1 MVNSMTGYAARDVAS
16 DGILR
21 SWELRSVNGR
31 GLDMRLRL
39 PDRLGRLDIM
49 LRERLKKA
57 IARGSVTLNLRI
69 SKEDVGAAASIDEAA
84 LLASLSAL
92 SHVQR
97 SAEAQGLPVGPVD
110 PARILTLPGVMASG
124 AAEENF
130 PSDETLLAEFDEL
143 LAAFLASRAEEGAA
157 LRQTLSDQIDAMD
170 PLVAQAAAQAEAR
183 KGTAADRLAENLRKI
198 LNTADG
204 MDPDRLAQELALQA
218 VKSDVTEEIDR
229 LANAHI
235 PAARALLEADGPV
248 GRRFD
253 FLMQEFNREAN
264 TLCSKS
270 SDAALTQ
277 TGLDLKVAIDQMRE
291 QVQNVE

>member
-1 MVNSMTGYAARDVAS
+1 MTGYAARDVAS
-16 DGILR
+16 DGVLR

-39 PDRLGRLDIM
+39 PDRLGRLDIA

-57 IARGSVTLNLRI
+57 VSRGSVTLNLRI
-69 SKEDVGAAASIDEAA
+69 SKEDSGAGTSIDEAA
-84 LLASLSAL
+84 LQACLSAL
-92 SHVQR
+92 AHVQR
-97 SAEAQGLPVGPVD
+97 SAEAQGLPVGPAD
-110 PARILTLPGVMASG
+110 PARILTLPGVLASG
-124 AAEENF
+124 AAEESF
-130 PSDETLLAEFDEL
+130 PPDDTLLAEFDEL

-157 LRQTLSDQIDAMD
+157 LRQTLSDQIDAMV
-170 PLVAQAAAQAEAR
+170 PLVTQAAAQAEAR

-229 LANAHI
+229 LATAHI
-235 PAARALLEADGPV
+235 PAAKALLTADGPV

-270 SDAALTQ
+270 SDAVLTQ

>member
-1 MVNSMTGYAARDVAS
+1 MTGYAARDVAS
-16 DGILR
+16 DGVLR

-39 PDRLGRLDIM
+39 PDRLGRLDIV

-69 SKEDVGAAASIDEAA
+69 SKEDSGAGTSIDEAA
-84 LLASLSAL
+84 LQASLSAL
-92 SHVQR
+92 AHVQR
-97 SAEAQGLPVGPVD
+97 SAEAQGLPVGPAD
-110 PARILTLPGVMASG
+110 PARILTLPGVLASG
-124 AAEENF
+124 AAEESF
-130 PSDETLLAEFDEL
+130 PPDDTLLAEFDEL

-157 LRQTLSDQIDAMD
+157 LRQTLSDQIDAMV
-170 PLVAQAAAQAEAR
+170 PLVTQAAAQAEAR

-229 LANAHI
+229 LATAHI
-235 PAARALLEADGPV
+235 PAAKALLTADGPV

>member
-1 MVNSMTGYAARDVAS
+1 MTGYAARDVAS
-16 DGILR
+16 DGVLR

-31 GLDMRLRL
+31 GLDLRLRL
-39 PDRLGRLDIM
+39 PDRLGRLDIA
-49 LRERLKKA
+49 LRERLKKE
-57 IARGSVTLNLRI
+57 IARGSVTLSLRLAR
-69 SKEDVGAAASIDEAA
+69 EDGAAAASVDATALAA
-84 LLASLSAL
+84 TLTALAQI
-92 SHVQR
+92 QR
-97 SAEAQGLPVGPVD
+97 SAEAQGLACAAPD

-124 AAEENF
+124 GTEDSF
-130 PSDETLLAEFDEL
+130 PDDATLLAEFDAL
-143 LAAFLASRAEEGAA
+143 LAGFLASRAEEGAA
-157 LRQTLSDQIDAMD
+157 LRRTLQDQIDAIA
-170 PLVAQAAAQAEAR
+170 PLVARAAAQAEAR
-183 KGTAADRLAENLRKI
+183 KGSAADRLAENLQKI
-198 LNTADG
+198 LNTAEG

-229 LANAHI
+229 LAGAHI
-235 PAARALLEADGPV
+235 PAARALLETKGPI

-270 SDAALTQ
+270 SDAVLTQ

>member
-1 MVNSMTGYAARDVAS
+1 MTGYAARDVAS
-16 DGILR
+16 DGVLR

-39 PDRLGRLDIM
+39 PDRLGRLDIV

-57 IARGSVTLNLRI
+57 LARGSVTLNLRI
-69 SKEDVGAAASIDEAA
+69 TREDGGASSSIDEAA
-84 LLASLSAL
+84 LLAAL
-92 SHVQR
+92 AALAHVQR
-97 SAEAQGLPVGPVD
+97 SAEAQGLPVRPAD

-124 AAEENF
+124 AADDIF
-130 PSDETLLAEFDEL
+130 PPDETLLAEFEEL
-143 LAAFLASRAEEGAA
+143 LASFLASRAEEGTA
-157 LRQTLSDQIDAMD
+157 LHRMLSDQIDAMV
-170 PLVAQAAAQAEAR
+170 PLVARAADLAEAR
-183 KGTAADRLAENLRKI
+183 KGTAADRLADNLEKI
-198 LNTADG
+198 LTTADG

-235 PAARALLEADGPV
+235 PAARALLQSDGPV

-270 SDAALTQ
+270 SDVALTQ

>member
-1 MVNSMTGYAARDVAS
+1 MTGYAARDVAS
-16 DGILR
+16 DGVLR

-39 PDRLGRLDIM
+39 PDRLGRLDIA

-57 IARGSVTLNLRI
+57 LARGSVTLGLRI
-69 SKEDVGAAASIDEAA
+69 TKEDSGMTASIDEAT
-84 LLASLSAL
+84 LLSAL
-92 SHVQR
+92 AALAHVQR
-97 SAEAQGLPVGPVD
+97 SAEAQGIPVSPAD
-110 PARILTLPGVMASG
+110 PARILTLPGIMASG
-124 AAEENF
+124 GGEDSF
-130 PSDETLLAEFDEL
+130 PPDDILLAEFDDL
-143 LAAFLASRAEEGAA
+143 LAAFLASRAAEGAA
-157 LRQTLSDQIDAMD
+157 LRQTLSDQIDAMV
-170 PLVAQAAAQAEAR
+170 PLVTQAAAQADAR

-235 PAARALLEADGPV
+235 PAAKALLDAGGPV

-270 SDAALTQ
+270 SDATLTQ

>member
-1 MVNSMTGYAARDVAS
+1 MTGYAARDVAS
-16 DGILR
+16 DGVLR

-39 PDRLGRLDIM
+39 PDRLGRLDIV

-57 IARGSVTLNLRI
+57 LARGSVTLNLRI
-69 SKEDVGAAASIDEAA
+69 TREDGGASSSIDEAA
-84 LLASLSAL
+84 LLAAL
-92 SHVQR
+92 AALAHVQR
-97 SAEAQGLPVGPVD
+97 SAEAQGLPVRPAD
-110 PARILTLPGVMASG
+110 PARILTLPGVMTSG
-124 AAEENF
+124 AADDIF
-130 PSDETLLAEFDEL
+130 PPDETLLAEFEEL
-143 LAAFLASRAEEGAA
+143 LASFLASRAEEGTA
-157 LRQTLSDQIDAMD
+157 LHRMLSDQIDAMV
-170 PLVAQAAAQAEAR
+170 PLVARAADLAEAR
-183 KGTAADRLAENLRKI
+183 KGTAADRLADNLEKI
-198 LNTADG
+198 LTTADG

-235 PAARALLEADGPV
+235 PAARALLQSDGPV

-270 SDAALTQ
+270 SDVALTQ

>member
-1 MVNSMTGYAARDVAS
+1 MTGYAARDVAS
-16 DGILR
+16 DGVLR

-39 PDRLGRLDIM
+39 PDRLGRLDIV

-69 SKEDVGAAASIDEAA
+69 SKEDSGAGTSIDEAA
-84 LLASLSAL
+84 LQASLSAL
-92 SHVQR
+92 AHVQH
-97 SAEAQGLPVGPVD
+97 SAEAQGLPVGPAD
-110 PARILTLPGVMASG
+110 PARILTLPGVLASG
-124 AAEENF
+124 AAEESF
-130 PSDETLLAEFDEL
+130 PPDDTLLAEFDEL

-157 LRQTLSDQIDAMD
+157 LRQTLSDQIDAMV
-170 PLVAQAAAQAEAR
+170 PLVTQAAAQAEAR

-229 LANAHI
+229 LATAHI
-235 PAARALLEADGPV
+235 PAAKALLTADGPV

-270 SDAALTQ
+270 SDAVLTQ

>member
-1 MVNSMTGYAARDVAS
+1 MTGYAARDVAS
-16 DGILR
+16 DGVLR

-69 SKEDVGAAASIDEAA
+69 SKEDSGAAASIDEAA

-92 SHVQR
+92 AHVQR

-110 PARILTLPGVMASG
+110 PARILTLPGVMSNG
-124 AAEENF
+124 AAEESF
-130 PSDETLLAEFDEL
+130 PSDETLIAEFDDL
-143 LAAFLASRAEEGAA
+143 LASFLTSRAEEGAA
-157 LRQTLSDQIDAMD
+157 LRQTLSDQIDAMV
-170 PLVAQAAAQAEAR
+170 PLVTQAAAQAEAR

-204 MDPDRLAQELALQA
+204 MDPDRLAQELAVQA

-235 PAARALLEADGPV
+235 PAAKALLTADGPV

>member
-1 MVNSMTGYAARDVAS
+1 MTGYAARDVAS
-16 DGILR
+16 DGVLR

-39 PDRLGRLDIM
+39 PDRLGRLDIA

-57 IARGSVTLNLRI
+57 LARGSVTLSLRI
-69 SKEDVGAAASIDEAA
+69 TKEDSGMTASIDEAT
-84 LLASLSAL
+84 LLSAL
-92 SHVQR
+92 AALAHVQR
-97 SAEAQGLPVGPVD
+97 SAEAQGIPVSPAD
-110 PARILTLPGVMASG
+110 PARILTLPGIMASG
-124 AAEENF
+124 GGEDSF
-130 PSDETLLAEFDEL
+130 PPDDILLAEFDDL
-143 LAAFLASRAEEGAA
+143 LAAFLASRAAEGAA
-157 LRQTLSDQIDAMD
+157 LRQTLSDQIDAMV
-170 PLVAQAAAQAEAR
+170 PLVTQAAAQADAR

-235 PAARALLEADGPV
+235 PAAKALLEADGPV

-270 SDAALTQ
+270 SDATLTQ

>member
-1 MVNSMTGYAARDVAS
+1 MTGYAARDVAS
-16 DGILR
+16 DGALR

-39 PDRLGRLDIM
+39 PDRLGRLDIA
-49 LRERLKKA
+49 LRDRIKKA
-57 IARGSVTLNLRI
+57 VARGSVTLSLRI
-69 SKEDVGAAASIDEAA
+69 TREDGGAALSIDDNA
-84 LLASLSAL
+84 LAASLIAL
-92 SHVQR
+92 AHVQR
-97 SAEAQGLPVGPVD
+97 RAEAQGLPVAPAD
-110 PARILTLPGVMASG
+110 PARILTLPGVMAGNG
-124 AAEENF
+124 AEASF
-130 PSDETLLAEFDEL
+130 PPDDVLLAEFDAL
-143 LAAFLASRAEEGAA
+143 LAAFLTSRAQEGAA
-157 LRQTLSDQIDAMD
+157 LNQTLSGQIDAMA
-170 PLVAQAAAQAEAR
+170 PLVAQAATQAEAR
-183 KGTAADRLAENLRKI
+183 KGTAADRLADNLRKI
-198 LNTADG
+198 LSTAEA
-204 MDPDRLAQELALQA
+204 MDPDRLAQELAVQA

-235 PAARALLEADGPV
+235 PAARALLKADGPV

-270 SDAALTQ
+270 GDAALTQ

>member
-1 MVNSMTGYAARDVAS
+1 MTGYAARDVAS
-16 DGILR
+16 DGVLR

-31 GLDMRLRL
+31 GLDMRVRL
-39 PDRLGRLDIM
+39 PDRLGRLDIA
-49 LRERLKKA
+49 LRDRMKKA

-69 SKEDVGAAASIDEAA
+69 TREDSGATLSIDDSA
-84 LLASLSAL
+84 LVASLSAL
-92 SHVQR
+92 AHVQR
-97 SAEAQGLPVGPVD
+97 SAEAQGLPVAAAE
-110 PARILTLPGVMASG
+110 PARILTLPGVMAGNG
-124 AAEENF
+124 AEDSF
-130 PSDETLLAEFDEL
+130 PPDETLLAEFDAL
-143 LAAFLASRAEEGAA
+143 LAAFLASRAQEGTA
-157 LRQTLSDQIDAMD
+157 LHQTLSDQIDAMA
-170 PLVAQAAAQAEAR
+170 PLVTQAAAQAEAR
-183 KGTAADRLAENLRKI
+183 KGTAADRLAENLAKI

-235 PAARALLEADGPV
+235 PAARALLTADGPV

-270 SDAALTQ
+270 NDAALTQ

>member
-1 MVNSMTGYAARDVAS
+1 MTGYAARDVAS
-16 DGILR
+16 DGVLR

-39 PDRLGRLDIM
+39 PDRLGRLDIA

-57 IARGSVTLNLRI
+57 VSRGSVTLNLRI
-69 SKEDVGAAASIDEAA
+69 SKEDSGAGTSIDEAA
-84 LLASLSAL
+84 LQASLSAL
-92 SHVQR
+92 AHVQR
-97 SAEAQGLPVGPVD
+97 SAEAQGLPVGPAD
-110 PARILTLPGVMASG
+110 PARILTLPGVLASG
-124 AAEENF
+124 AAEESF
-130 PSDETLLAEFDEL
+130 PPDDTLLAEFDEL

-157 LRQTLSDQIDAMD
+157 LRQTLSDQIDAMV
-170 PLVAQAAAQAEAR
+170 PLVTQAAAQAEAR

-229 LANAHI
+229 LATAHI
-235 PAARALLEADGPV
+235 PAAKALLTADGPV

-270 SDAALTQ
+270 SDAVLTQ

>member
-1 MVNSMTGYAARDVAS
+1 MTGYAARDVAS
-16 DGILR
+16 DGVLR

-39 PDRLGRLDIM
+39 PDRLGRLDIV

-69 SKEDVGAAASIDEAA
+69 SKEDSGAGTSIDEAA

-92 SHVQR
+92 AHVQR
-97 SAEAQGLPVGPVD
+97 SVEAQGLPVGPVD
-110 PARILTLPGVMASG
+110 PARVLTLPGVLASG
-124 AAEENF
+124 AAEESF

-157 LRQTLSDQIDAMD
+157 LRQTLSDQIDAMV
-170 PLVAQAAAQAEAR
+170 PLVTQAAAQAEAR

-229 LANAHI
+229 LATAHI
-235 PAARALLEADGPV
+235 PAAKALLTADGPV

>member
-1 MVNSMTGYAARDVAS
+1 MTGYAARDVAS
-16 DGILR
+16 DGVLR

-31 GLDMRLRL
+31 GLDMRVRL
-39 PDRLGRLDIM
+39 PDRLGRLDIA
-49 LRERLKKA
+49 LRDRMKKA

-69 SKEDVGAAASIDEAA
+69 TREDSGATLSIDDSA
-84 LLASLSAL
+84 LAASLSAL
-92 SHVQR
+92 AHVQR
-97 SAEAQGLPVGPVD
+97 SAEAQGLPVAAAD
-110 PARILTLPGVMASG
+110 PARILTLPGVMAGNG
-124 AAEENF
+124 AEDSF
-130 PSDETLLAEFDEL
+130 PPDEILLAEFDAL
-143 LAAFLASRAEEGAA
+143 LAAFLASRPQEGTA
-157 LRQTLSDQIDAMD
+157 LHQTLSDQIDAMA
-170 PLVAQAAAQAEAR
+170 PLVTQAAAQAEAR
-183 KGTAADRLAENLRKI
+183 KGTAADRLAENLAKI

-235 PAARALLEADGPV
+235 PAARALLTADGPV

-270 SDAALTQ
+270 NDAALTQ

>member
-1 MVNSMTGYAARDVAS
+1 MTGYAARDVAS
-16 DGILR
+16 DGVLR

-31 GLDMRLRL
+31 GLDMRVRL
-39 PDRLGRLDIM
+39 PDRLGRLDIA
-49 LRERLKKA
+49 LRDRMKKA

-69 SKEDVGAAASIDEAA
+69 TREDSGATLSIDDSA
-84 LLASLSAL
+84 LAASLSAL
-92 SHVQR
+92 AHVQR
-97 SAEAQGLPVGPVD
+97 SAEAQGLPVAAAD
-110 PARILTLPGVMASG
+110 PARILTLPGVMAGNG
-124 AAEENF
+124 AEDSF
-130 PSDETLLAEFDEL
+130 PPDEILLAEFDAL
-143 LAAFLASRAEEGAA
+143 LAAFLASRAQEGTA
-157 LRQTLSDQIDAMD
+157 LHQALSDQIDAMA
-170 PLVAQAAAQAEAR
+170 PLVTQAAAQAEAR
-183 KGTAADRLAENLRKI
+183 KGTAADRLAENLAKI

-235 PAARALLEADGPV
+235 PAARALLTADGPV

-270 SDAALTQ
+270 NDAALTQ

>member
-1 MVNSMTGYAARDVAS
+1 MTGYAAHDVAS

-39 PDRLGRLDIM
+39 PDRLGRLDIT
-49 LRERLKKA
+49 LREKLKKA
-57 IARGSVTLNLRI
+57 VARGSVTLSLRI
-69 SKEDVGAAASIDEAA
+69 SKEENGAASTIDEAA
-84 LLASLSAL
+84 LTETLAAL
-92 SHVQR
+92 ALVQR
-97 SAEAQGLPVGPVD
+97 SAEAQGLPVTAVD
-110 PARILTLPGVMASG
+110 PTRILTLPGVMASG
-124 AAEENF
+124 GGDDGF
-130 PSDETLLAEFDEL
+130 PPDEVLLTEFDQL
-143 LAAFLASRAEEGAA
+143 LAALLASRAEEGAA
-157 LRQTLSDQIDAMD
+157 LNRTLRDQIDTMA
-170 PLVAQAAAQAEAR
+170 PLVAQAAAQADAR
-183 KGTAADRLAENLRKI
+183 KGTAADRLAENLKKI

>member
-1 MVNSMTGYAARDVAS
+1 MTGYAARDVAS
-16 DGILR
+16 DGVLR

-39 PDRLGRLDIM
+39 PDRLGRLDIA

-57 IARGSVTLNLRI
+57 VSRGSVTLNLRI
-69 SKEDVGAAASIDEAA
+69 SKEDSGAGTSIDEAA
-84 LLASLSAL
+84 LQACLSAL
-92 SHVQR
+92 AHVQR
-97 SAEAQGLPVGPVD
+97 SAEAQGLPVGPAD
-110 PARILTLPGVMASG
+110 PARILTLPGVLASG
-124 AAEENF
+124 AAEESF
-130 PSDETLLAEFDEL
+130 PPDDTLLAEFDEL

-157 LRQTLSDQIDAMD
+157 LRQTLSDQVDAMV
-170 PLVAQAAAQAEAR
+170 PLVTQAAAQAEAR

-229 LANAHI
+229 LATAHI
-235 PAARALLEADGPV
+235 PAAKALLTADGPV

-270 SDAALTQ
+270 SDAVLTQ

>member
-1 MVNSMTGYAARDVAS
+1 MTGYAARDVAS

-39 PDRLGRLDIM
+39 PDRLGRLDIA
-49 LRERLKKA
+49 LRERLKKV
-57 IARGSVTLNLRI
+57 IARGSVTLSLRI
-69 SKEDVGAAASIDEAA
+69 TKEDSGTASAIDEAA
-84 LLASLSAL
+84 LLETLAAL
-92 SHVQR
+92 SHIQR
-97 SAEAQGLPVGPVD
+97 SAEAQGLPVNAVD
-110 PARILTLPGVMASG
+110 PARILSLPGVMASG
-124 AAEENF
+124 GADDIF
-130 PSDETLLAEFDEL
+130 PSDETLLAEFDEV
-143 LAAFLASRAEEGAA
+143 LAAFLTSRAEEGAA
-157 LRQTLSDQIDAMD
+157 LNQTLSDQIDAMT
-170 PLVAQAAAQAEAR
+170 PLVAQAAALADAR
-183 KGTAADRLAENLRKI
+183 KGTAADRLAENLKKI

-235 PAARALLEADGPV
+235 PAARALLDADGPV

-270 SDAALTQ
+270 NDAALTQ

>member
-1 MVNSMTGYAARDVAS
+1 MTGYAARDVAS
-16 DGILR
+16 DGVMR

-31 GLDMRLRL
+31 GLDLRLRL
-39 PDRLGRLDIM
+39 PERLGRLDIL
-49 LRERLKKA
+49 LRDRLKKA
-57 IARGSVTLNLRI
+57 LARGSVTLSLKITR
-69 SKEDVGAAASIDEAA
+69 EDSVAVVDVNDEALRSHLAA
-84 LLASLSAL
+84 LA
-92 SHVQR
+92 HVQR
-97 SAEAQGLPVGPVD
+97 TAEAQGLPVGAPD
-110 PARILTLPGVMASG
+110 ATRILTLPGVMAASG
-124 AAEENF
+124 DLDL
-130 PSDETLLAEFDEL
+130 PSDEVLLAEFDAL
-143 LAAFLASRAEEGAA
+143 LTAFLASRAEEGRA
-157 LRQTLSDQIDAMD
+157 LSQTLKGQIDAMA
-170 PLVAQAAAQAEAR
+170 PLVTRAADLAEAR
-183 KGTAADRLAENLRKI
+183 KGTAAERLRETLQKI
-198 LNTADG
+198 LDTAQG
-204 MDPDRLAQELALQA
+204 MDPDRLAEALAVQA

-235 PAARALLEADGPV
+235 PAARALLTADGPV

>member
-1 MVNSMTGYAARDVAS
+1 MTGYAARDVAS
-16 DGILR
+16 DGVLR

-39 PDRLGRLDIM
+39 PDRLGRLDIA

-57 IARGSVTLNLRI
+57 LARGSVTLSLRI
-69 SKEDVGAAASIDEAA
+69 TKEDSGMTASIDEAT
-84 LLASLSAL
+84 LLSAL
-92 SHVQR
+92 AALTHVQR
-97 SAEAQGLPVGPVD
+97 SAEAQGIPVSPAD
-110 PARILTLPGVMASG
+110 PARILTLPGIMVSG
-124 AAEENF
+124 GGEDSF
-130 PSDETLLAEFDEL
+130 PPDDILLAEFDDL
-143 LAAFLASRAEEGAA
+143 LAAFLASRAAEGAA
-157 LRQTLSDQIDAMD
+157 LRQTLGDQIDAMV
-170 PLVAQAAAQAEAR
+170 PLVTQAAAQADAR

-235 PAARALLEADGPV
+235 PAAKALLEADGPV

-270 SDAALTQ
+270 NDATLTQ

>member
-1 MVNSMTGYAARDVAS
+1 MTGYAALDVAS
-16 DGILR
+16 DGVLR

-39 PDRLGRLDIM
+39 PDRLGRLDIA

-57 IARGSVTLNLRI
+57 VSRGSVTLNLRI
-69 SKEDVGAAASIDEAA
+69 SKEDSGAGTSIDEAA
-84 LLASLSAL
+84 LQASLSAL
-92 SHVQR
+92 AHVQR
-97 SAEAQGLPVGPVD
+97 SAEAQGLPVGPAD
-110 PARILTLPGVMASG
+110 PARILTLPGVLASG
-124 AAEENF
+124 AAEESF
-130 PSDETLLAEFDEL
+130 PPDDTLLAEFDEL

-157 LRQTLSDQIDAMD
+157 LRQTLSDQIDAMV
-170 PLVAQAAAQAEAR
+170 PLVTQAAAQAEAR

-229 LANAHI
+229 LATAHI
-235 PAARALLEADGPV
+235 PAAKALLTADGPV

-270 SDAALTQ
+270 SDAVLTQ